1 MVPQFVLD
9 YQYYYKFGDSGES
22 ELGLVLAK
30 KGDTSYLERIKQQ
43 LWESL
48 KKDHLTQ
55 EDRTLEM
62 VNAYDVLL
70 YAIESIPWNE
80 SQQMDFDELYNS
92 WAPFL
97 SEDPHST
104 PSEHYST
111 ILALHKWET
120 TKQPPDSHF
129 SEFWKV
135 ATTTK
140 EPVSKCLWRFLN
152 EWRIAYMKEHHPI
165 AVQCGN
171 PFVLPIL
178 PIPWAPITRDMVNTH
193 LENSWLSTAQA
204 TIGGHVLPEFV
215 MEASWMSSSK
225 VCNPIEAAQAIQYFQ
240 DSAEMTQAGQ
250 LRQQQMDLYNSL
262 LAAEE
267 AIELEPPPTDR
278 ENLGS
283 LAKEDDQSD
292 AMTTESLSNIPHD
305 NMDEEQVHHSD
316 GGHEL

>member
-1 MVPQFVLD
+1 
-9 YQYYYKFGDSGES
+9 
-22 ELGLVLAK
+22 
-30 KGDTSYLERIKQQ
+30 
-43 LWESL
+43 
-48 KKDHLTQ
+48 
-55 EDRTLEM
+55 
-62 VNAYDVLL
+62 
-70 YAIESIPWNE
+70 
-80 SQQMDFDELYNS
+80 
-92 WAPFL
+92 
-97 SEDPHST
+97 
-104 PSEHYST
+104 
-111 ILALHKWET
+111 
-120 TKQPPDSHF
+120 
-129 SEFWKV
+129 
-135 ATTTK
+135 
-140 EPVSKCLWRFLN
+140 
-152 EWRIAYMKEHHPI
+152 MKEHHPI

-204 TIGGHVLPEFV
+204 TIGDHVLPEFV

-225 VCNPIEAAQAIQYFQ
+225 VCNPIESAQAIQYFQ